1 MTRARGFWL
10 ACHLWLGLTLGG
22 LLVILGLT
30 GSVLVFYTEL
40 DRLLNPH
47 TVASAPAPDVDVDA
61 AFAALRAAHPERSGA
76 WRIELPLHEG
86 VPLMARYYRPAERAE
101 RSFAPLLVTLDPAT
115 LAITRTAFWGDTV
128 VTWIYDL
135 HYTLLLDRPGKT
147 AVGIA
152 GLLMLLSLGSG
163 LWLWWPR
170 HRSVHRLLH
179 ALKPVLRHGRARLTY
194 DLHVLSGSWGAV
206 LLITLALTG
215 AALALPDQTRSLITP
230 VSPLFRMPDLGAIM
244 APTDHAITAADAVAV
259 ACARFPGGEPR
270 WVESPSL
277 EGGVWRVVLHQPD
290 EPSRRFPRTQVW
302 VHPETGAII
311 AERDATHDSGGDT
324 ILNWLHPL
332 HNGEAFGMTGR
343 VLVCIAG
350 LLPAILFV
358 TGWVRWRQKARA
370 KALAG
375 QRRPGT
381 RQS

>member
-244 APTDHAITAADAVAV
+244 APTDHAITAATRLRSPAPASRAGNRAGWNHRRSKA
-259 ACARFPGGEPR
+259 ACGAWCCTSRTNRAGASRAPR
-270 WVESPSL
+270 CGCIRKPAPSSPNAT
-277 EGGVWRVVLHQPD
+277 P
-290 EPSRRFPRTQVW
+290 PT
-302 VHPETGAII
+302 TAAAI
-311 AERDATHDSGGDT
+311 
-324 ILNWLHPL
+324 PY
-332 HNGEAFGMTGR
+332 
-343 VLVCIAG
+343 
-350 LLPAILFV
+350 
-358 TGWVRWRQKARA
+358 
-370 KALAG
+370 
-375 QRRPGT
+375 
-381 RQS
+381 